1 MTVRNV
7 LAQGSSTLV
16 VSFHSDQ
23 TTCLSREVR
32 LGAAPQTADWW
43 FCCWGRCWPTPPT
56 WRPSSWCCLPGREGG
71 TPLRLPQKRARLD
84 PTPQPDTP
92 ASNRCDLIYWGQNNR
107 FHLVSRQRLF
117 GQDCLLITPLAA
129 NRWENPSLAIS
140 WFWSGRIY
148 AMREGQSAG
157 KRLKLTLHCAGGA
170 AKKCTDR
177 SIEAV
182 LAQSNLYLLAL
193 YISTLTCSLP
203 SSFLRYIS
211 LYLSLHMAVQCVHL
225 PLSSIHP
232 CWLQFLW
239 SVHFWSV

>member
-1 MTVRNV
+1 MRRLCCGNTASADFSNHAAPPSQLLFKLAMTVRNV

-16 VSFHSDQ
+16 VSFNSDQ

-43 FCCWGRCWPTPPT
+43 FCCSGRCWPTPPT

-157 KRLKLTLHCAGGA
+157 KRIKLTLHCA
-170 AKKCTDR
+170 AKLQ
-177 SIEAV
+177 S
-182 LAQSNLYLLAL
+182 AQTYPLK
-193 YISTLTCSLP
+193 
-203 SSFLRYIS
+203 
-211 LYLSLHMAVQCVHL
+211 LSLHNPISTYL
-225 PLSSIHP
+225 PSTFQP
-232 CWLQFLW
+232 
-239 SVHFWSV
+239 